1 MAGVPA
7 STALQWALEIE
18 ANGKAFYT
26 AVAAKSADREVKAL
40 FEDLAYQEERHAH
53 TFERMLA
60 KAPASAGLSAST
72 ESYHHYLETALSGA
86 LFGDTSKGVE
96 LAGQAENEEQALQ
109 AAIAFEKDTLLFFY
123 DLLGMAPPMQ
133 QAAIS
138 AIIDEEKSH
147 VSQLTKVL
155 ESGPFVL

>member
-60 KAPASAGLSAST
+60 KAPASAST